1 MPPLQAGES
10 DAMLNVPGVAP
21 PAGHRGYDIQDTQVS
36 PGFFAAM
43 QTPLLRGRSFT
54 EADLAHAGSVVVVN
68 RAFAEKFWPGQD
80 PIGKQVNFLDE
91 TTPQAV
97 VIGETPTGKYT
108 ALDEPPKPFLYEL
121 QKLSTTGFLMMHTA
135 GPPQSVLLTVQQ
147 RLRQVDPD
155 LSPLQTGEQFLAVSL
170 FPAHV
175 TVILL
180 SAFGLLALVL
190 AVLGLAYTMSQRR
203 WEFGVRM
210 ALGAS
215 PGSLEGSVVRRGVQT
230 AAIGVAIGVVLALGA
245 SRVLAGLLYQV
256 SPTDPVTYAGVAVL
270 LVLIAALACY
280 MPARRAGRVDPAVT
294 LRTE

>member
-1 MPPLQAGES
+1 M
-10 DAMLNVPGVAP
+10 
-21 PAGHRGYDIQDTQVS
+21 
-36 PGFFAAM
+36 
-43 QTPLLRGRSFT
+43 
-54 EADLAHAGSVVVVN
+54 
-68 RAFAEKFWPGQD
+68 
-80 PIGKQVNFLDE
+80 
-91 TTPQAV
+91 
-97 VIGETPTGKYT
+97 
-108 ALDEPPKPFLYEL
+108 
-121 QKLSTTGFLMMHTA
+121 
-135 GPPQSVLLTVQQ
+135 
-147 RLRQVDPD
+147 
-155 LSPLQTGEQFLAVSL
+155 
-170 FPAHV
+170 

-190 AVLGLAYTMSQRR
+190 AVLGLYGVMAYTVSQRR

-215 PGSLEGSVVRRGVQT
+215 PGSLEGSVVRRGVET